1 MGKKKQSIIVDDV
14 GKSEDTP
21 TPSRDFDA
29 EQKDAEVMKEAELK
43 AHPPAEDE
51 IPPADGDKLWRHLS
65 PKKILEA
72 DIELLLRV
80 GILFTALKGQGI
92 SKDLFDKLPKEVQ
105 SLFHDELL
113 TNEEWEPSNNI

>member
-1 MGKKKQSIIVDDV
+1 MGKRKNKSGEIIV
-14 GKSEDTP
+14 S
-21 TPSRDFDA
+21 SRDFDA
-29 EQKDAEVMKEAELK
+29 EQKDAEVMKEEELK
-43 AHPPAEDE
+43 GHPPAEEE

-80 GILFTALKGQGI
+80 GILFTALKGQGL

-105 SLFHDELL
+105 SLFNDELL
-113 TNEEWEPSNNI
+113 TNEEWVPSDNI

>member
-1 MGKKKQSIIVDDV
+1 MGKKKQPIIVDDV
-14 GKSEDTP
+14 EESEDAVA
-21 TPSRDFDA
+21 PSRDFDA
-29 EQKDAEVMKEAELK
+29 EQKDVEVMKEEELK
-43 AHPPAEDE
+43 NQSPAEIE

-113 TNEEWEPSNNI
+113 TNEEWVPSDNI